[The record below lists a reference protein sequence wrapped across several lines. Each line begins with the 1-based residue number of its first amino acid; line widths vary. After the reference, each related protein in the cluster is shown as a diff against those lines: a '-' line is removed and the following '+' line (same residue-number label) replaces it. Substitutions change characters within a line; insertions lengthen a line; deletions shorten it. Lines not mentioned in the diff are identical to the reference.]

1 MRHILWF
8 IPSRFKG
15 QRFWKSIIA
24 KVLNI
29 FVDDVAE
36 FDGLFIHHMMDIK
49 SELIENVFILVI
61 FKGFKTLVDWS
72 IKNIHTH
79 TYIYQLIIY
88 LL

>member
-36 FDGLFIHHMMDIK
+36 FDGLDIK

-72 IKNIHTH
+72 IKNTHTH
-79 TYIYQLIIY
+79 IYISTNY
-88 LL
+88 LFTLKIQIEL